1 MYSIMKSNKVCPVW
15 FCKNYT
21 LAFSFNMCNIL
32 NDATFTDILKI
43 NNTNDQLVEIHTG
56 EILRIIII
64 QIFWDVCQMTL

>member
-1 MYSIMKSNKVCPVW
+1 
-15 FCKNYT
+15 
-21 LAFSFNMCNIL
+21 MCNIL